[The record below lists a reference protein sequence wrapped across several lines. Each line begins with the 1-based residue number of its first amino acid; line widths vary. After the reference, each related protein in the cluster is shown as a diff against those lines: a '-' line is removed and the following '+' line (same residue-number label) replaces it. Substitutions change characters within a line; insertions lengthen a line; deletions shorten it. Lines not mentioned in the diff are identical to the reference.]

1 VEGSGNDRKARGRTE
16 HLRLA
21 ALFHPRR
28 EAILRLLL
36 GGREAASG
44 ELAAALEGDRGR
56 IGYHLRVLVRRGV
69 LQGVARGKAPP
80 LYRWSPRADWARKL
94 LEKNEE

>member
-1 VEGSGNDRKARGRTE
+1 MEGTGNGRKGRGRTE

-28 EAILRLLL
+28 QAILRLLL

-44 ELAAALEGDRGR
+44 EIAAALGSDRGR
-56 IGYHLRVLVRRGV
+56 IGYDLRVLVRRGV

>member
-1 VEGSGNDRKARGRTE
+1 MEGSGNGRRERGRTK

-21 ALFHPRR
+21 ALFHPQRQG
-28 EAILRLLL
+28 ILRLLL

-44 ELAAALEGDRGR
+44 EIAAALEGDRGQ

-94 LEKNEE
+94 LEKNEG